1 MKRFKWVAALV
12 MAGCLLMM
20 PEVALNAAREAMAS
34 WASSVA
40 PALFP
45 FMALMPLLTCDDAA
59 RAYEALLG
67 RIVRPLFRLPGAAA
81 PAVLTGMAAG
91 SPAGAMA
98 AVRVASAS
106 VLRRGQLERLVI
118 CIGGLSPAFLVS
130 GIGAGMLGSAADGWV
145 LLRAQL
151 GAQLVLLLAT
161 RGMRADG
168 PSVPD
173 CGIDAAAG
181 IGSAVGGV
189 LGVCGYMML
198 FNIIG
203 AMLSAWTGGAA
214 GTALLCLLDL
224 PSGAQAVAKL
234 GLAREIRLPLLA
246 AISGFGG
253 LCIAAQN
260 LSACMRAGVR
270 PSRYFA
276 GRIAGAGLAAGFAAL
291 QIHLPEV
298 RMEAPAALPVAALAV
313 CALAIPVCIQA
324 IRNFLLTKE
333 NAQKELLMEAE
344 KGEKAQD
351 IVDERERANDIM

>member
-130 GIGAGMLGSAADGWV
+130 ASARECW
-145 LLRAQL
+145 
-151 GAQLVLLLAT
+151 
-161 RGMRADG
+161 
-168 PSVPD
+168 
-173 CGIDAAAG
+173 AAPP
-181 IGSAVGGV
+181 
-189 LGVCGYMML
+189 
-198 FNIIG
+198 
-203 AMLSAWTGGAA
+203 TGGYCFARSWA
-214 GTALLCLLDL
+214 HSSSCCWRRGGCVRTAHPC
-224 PSGAQAVAKL
+224 
-234 GLAREIRLPLLA
+234 
-246 AISGFGG
+246 
-253 LCIAAQN
+253 
-260 LSACMRAGVR
+260 
-270 PSRYFA
+270 
-276 GRIAGAGLAAGFAAL
+276 RIAEST
-291 QIHLPEV
+291 P
-298 RMEAPAALPVAALAV
+298 R
-313 CALAIPVCIQA
+313 
-324 IRNFLLTKE
+324 
-333 NAQKELLMEAE
+333 
-344 KGEKAQD
+344 
-351 IVDERERANDIM
+351 RA